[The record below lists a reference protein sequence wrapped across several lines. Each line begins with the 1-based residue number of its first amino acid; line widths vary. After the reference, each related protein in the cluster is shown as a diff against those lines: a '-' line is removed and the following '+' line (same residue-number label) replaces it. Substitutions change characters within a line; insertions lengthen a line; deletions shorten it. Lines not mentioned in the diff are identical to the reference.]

1 MQRRFRLTHPA
12 DFQRVRRDG
21 KSYAHLL
28 AVLIAGSSD
37 SPGPRLGVAAGADLG
52 PAVVR
57 NRLKRRLREALRPL
71 AGQVPGGHD
80 LMFIA
85 RGPMVQAGQS
95 EVNAAVR
102 LLLRRAKLIE

>member
-1 MQRRFRLTHPA
+1 
-12 DFQRVRRDG
+12 
-21 KSYAHLL
+21 
-28 AVLIAGSSD
+28 
-37 SPGPRLGVAAGADLG
+37 
-52 PAVVR
+52 
-57 NRLKRRLREALRPL
+57 
-71 AGQVPGGHD
+71 VPGGHD